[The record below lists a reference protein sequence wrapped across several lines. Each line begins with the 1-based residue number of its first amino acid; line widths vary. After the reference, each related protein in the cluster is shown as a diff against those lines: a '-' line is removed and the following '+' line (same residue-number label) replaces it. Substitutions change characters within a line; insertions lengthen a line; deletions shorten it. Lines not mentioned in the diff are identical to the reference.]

1 MKLKRLLTILLAI
14 AALGSA
20 AACNGDKDS
29 EKAKAYPKKAQRKPP
44 LLKKPSGIEGQTVYW
59 LSDYDLN
66 PDGGNNRSIALT
78 LF

>member
-29 EKAKAYPKKAQRKPP
+29 EKSEAYPKKAQRKPP
-44 LLKKPSGIEGQTVYW
+44 LLKKHP
-59 LSDYDLN
+59 
-66 PDGGNNRSIALT
+66 ALKDKPFIGCPIMT
-78 LF
+78 